1 MVIPDSIK
9 DALMDEILIRTAFL
23 ERAVL
28 LEISEAEH
36 PAIRRR
42 QISCISEDKLLMTER
57 TRRI

>member
-28 LEISEAEH
+28 LEISDTEH

-42 QISCISEDKLLMTER
+42 QIIRGQTVYD
-57 TRRI
+57 